1 MMCGINFHVLPN
13 VIKACSKRSFSW
25 AFQRPVFKELGG
37 CDMVLLDS
45 KQLGTTLFVTT
56 QLDMAQLDI
65 KQLDMKQLDMTH
77 LDTPKLNSDLN
88 IPGMPYTK

>member
-1 MMCGINFHVLPN
+1 
-13 VIKACSKRSFSW
+13 
-25 AFQRPVFKELGG
+25 
-37 CDMVLLDS
+37 MVLLDS

-65 KQLDMKQLDMTH
+65 KQLDMTH

-88 IPGMPYTK
+88 IQGMPYTK

>member
-1 MMCGINFHVLPN
+1 M
-13 VIKACSKRSFSW
+13 
-25 AFQRPVFKELGG
+25 FKELGG

-65 KQLDMKQLDMTH
+65 KQLDMTH

-88 IPGMPYTK
+88 IQGMPYTK